1 MNIIEYDSNL
11 LIDFYTSNDLEINDN
26 NIYFGIN
33 LKSYVLVD
41 NDKIIGAVTVS
52 KYKDVNYIE
61 AIAVDKNYRNNGYGK
76 ILLDKVI
83 DEFNDKV
90 YIISKNDKFFLS
102 YGFKN
107 SNLVLI
113 DDGCKKCDK
122 FNVSCFPK
130 TMVFI
135 K

>member
-1 MNIIEYDSNL
+1 MIIEYNSSL
-11 LIDFYTSNDLEINDN
+11 LIDFYINNQIEISNDNS
-26 NIYFGIN
+26 YFGTD
-33 LKSYVLVD
+33 LKSYVLLD

-52 KYKDVNYIE
+52 KYKNVDYIE
-61 AIAVDKNYRNNGYGK
+61 AIAVDKDYRNNGYGK
-76 ILLDKVI
+76 MLLDKVI
-83 DEFNDKV
+83 DEVNDKV

-102 YGFKN
+102 YGFKY
-107 SNLVLI
+107 SDLDLI

-122 FNVSCFPK
+122 YNISCFPK

>member
-1 MNIIEYDSNL
+1 MIIEYDNNL
-11 LIDFYTSNDLEINDN
+11 LIDFYINNQIEISNDNS
-26 NIYFGIN
+26 YFGTD
-33 LKSYVLVD
+33 LKSYVLLD
-41 NDKIIGAVTVS
+41 NGKIIGAVTVS
-52 KYKDVNYIE
+52 KYKNVDYME
-61 AIAVDKNYRNNGYGK
+61 AIAVDKDYRNNGYDK

-107 SNLVLI
+107 SNLDLI